1 MIQYTLT
8 NQLSVSYERTKMTKK
23 NQDDGWMAIF
33 WLGVVVT
40 IIATVMDA
48 CGINNKEAE
57 DAYRKLRDAGYTTQE
72 IYEMGK

>member
-1 MIQYTLT
+1 
-8 NQLSVSYERTKMTKK
+8 
-23 NQDDGWMAIF
+23 MAIF

-40 IIATVMDA
+40 VIATVMDA